1 MTGGRPPFI
10 RDISHVGTIKS
21 KVPFIVSLK
30 ADWPTPSWEL
40 METIIN
46 IDSENKEVNISYLG
60 LRRPGVALQ
69 VIKSFKVEL
78 EVTIKEKGEWLL
90 IIKSR
95 SENWESNIIVN

>member
-1 MTGGRPPFI
+1 ME
-10 RDISHVGTIKS
+10 TIKS
-21 KVPFIVSLK
+21 KAPFIISLK
-30 ADWPTPSWEL
+30 ADWPTPSWEH

-46 IDSENKEVNISYLG
+46 IDNDKKEVIISYLG

-69 VIKSFKVEL
+69 VIKSFAVDL
-78 EVTIKEKGEWLL
+78 EVTIKEKGEWVI

>member
-10 RDISHVGTIKS
+10 RNISHVGTIKA
-21 KVPFIVSLK
+21 KVPFIISLK
-30 ADWPTPSWEL
+30 ADWPTPSWEH
-40 METIIN
+40 MDTIVS
-46 IDSENKEVNISYLG
+46 IDNEKKEVNVSYLG

-69 VIKSFKVEL
+69 VIKSFNVDL
-78 EVTIKEKGEWLL
+78 EVTLKEKGEWAI